1 MLSKETRREDFDLEH
16 RLGEGGRM
24 RQCFAFF
31 FLHIFCNVP
40 KFLLL
45 IKKYLRKLRTW
56 LEAGIEGDWAQLFS
70 CRKSIK
76 LRNRRSH
83 KFIFKCKRNW

>member
-1 MLSKETRREDFDLEH
+1 
-16 RLGEGGRM
+16 M

-31 FLHIFCNVP
+31 HLHIFCNVP
-40 KFLLL
+40 RLLFLV
-45 IKKYLRKLRTW
+45 KEYLRKLRTR
-56 LEAGIEGDWAQLFS
+56 LGAGTEGDWAQLFP

-83 KFIFKCKRNW
+83 KFKFKCKRNR